1 MGGGQRKE
9 KSEDETWRM
18 EERKRWWDQG
28 ARKGRREL
36 EAPRAEAGAG
46 TEGALTLL
54 FTSTMLSGLRAGVLC
69 GLAMAGPGGPRT
81 VPQAA
86 RRSAG
91 VQRGQLARAAPP
103 LAVALAPPPHP
114 DLDVKGAAT
123 ESGTRSPRF
132 LGNGDGDG
140 DVFVCSDII
149 TLPSVS
155 SRSLEEGLGQSEGRV
170 TEVIFIECCL
180 YTISFGLTR
189 LHIL

>member
-1 MGGGQRKE
+1 MEDGGE
-9 KSEDETWRM
+9 KT
-18 EERKRWWDQG
+18 RWWDQG
-28 ARKGRREL
+28 ARKGRRREL

-69 GLAMAGPGGPRT
+69 GLAIAGPGGPGT

-91 VQRGQLARAAPP
+91 VQPGRQARAAPP

-123 ESGTRSPRF
+123 EGGTRSPRF

-140 DVFVCSDII
+140 DVFVCSDVI

-155 SRSLEEGLGQSEGRV
+155 HRSREEGLGQSEGTV
-170 TEVIFIECCL
+170 AEAVFT
-180 YTISFGLTR
+180 
-189 LHIL
+189 